1 LRRAAPM
8 GRFLLVAA
16 VVALALVG
24 AHAAAAKKPGGLPNS
39 PATPDALSA
48 MQWAPTQINA
58 DQANEIT
65 GGSPLVR
72 VALIDSGID
81 PGHPEFADRI
91 DRANSVN
98 CVSGTPL
105 ADPSGALWTDD
116 VAHGTQVAGV
126 VAAGDN
132 GYGIVGVAPNIQ
144 LVIIKVVGRGQPIT
158 PAAVACA
165 FNWVADHN
173 IDVANASFAI
183 DKGATGGADPLDYFC
198 PSDPADQAA
207 ISLVS
212 QAVKNARKSGTTIVA
227 SAGNNGIDMANP
239 PGDGCIRMPV
249 GLRDVIGVS
258 GDGRAGDLTHSTPPG
273 SSNFGFGFVDLVAPG
288 GDPAQGGVPGGLILT
303 TFPSYIPVPPTSPNI
318 VDGPPG
324 ATYRYTAGTSF
335 AAAHVT
341 GVAALIVSRFGDLKS
356 PKNGKLSPNWVRER
370 LEKTAESKPCP
381 DDPRCA
387 SRRDYNGF
395 FGFGE
400 VDALAAVTTRSRD
413 DDHGNEGDERD

>member
-1 LRRAAPM
+1 MRRAAPI
-8 GRFLLVAA
+8 GRFLLVAG

-24 AHAAAAKKPGGLPNS
+24 AHAAAAKKPGELPNS
-39 PATPDALSA
+39 PATPDPLSVS
-48 MQWAPTQINA
+48 QWGLAQINA
-58 DQANEIT
+58 DQAQGIT
-65 GGSPLVR
+65 GGSSLVR

-98 CVSGTPL
+98 CVTGTPVT
-105 ADPSGALWTDD
+105 DTSGALWTDD

-132 GYGIVGVAPNIQ
+132 GFGIVGVAPNVQ
-144 LVIIKVVGRGQPIT
+144 LVIVKIVGRGQPIT

-183 DKGATGGADPLDYFC
+183 DKGATAGADALDYFC
-198 PSDPADQAA
+198 PTDPADQAA

-212 QAVKNARKSGTTIVA
+212 EAVGNARRSGVTIVA

-239 PGDGCIRMPV
+239 PADGCIRMPV
-249 GLRDVIGVS
+249 GLPGVIGVS
-258 GDGRAGDLTHSTPPG
+258 GDGRSGDLTHSTPPG
-273 SSNFGFGFVDLVAPG
+273 ASNFGLGVVDLVAPG
-288 GDPAQGGVPGGLILT
+288 GDPAQGGVPGGLILS

-318 VDGPPG
+318 VDGPSG

-356 PKNGKLSPNWVRER
+356 PKNGKLPPSWVRET

-381 DDPRCA
+381 DDPRCV
-387 SRRDYNGF
+387 SDTDRNGF
-395 FGFGE
+395 FGYGE
-400 VDALAAVTTRSRD
+400 VDALAALTR
-413 DDHGNEGDERD
+413 

>member
-1 LRRAAPM
+1 MRRAAPI
-8 GRFLLVAA
+8 GRFLLVAG

-24 AHAAAAKKPGGLPNS
+24 AHAAAAKKPGELPNS
-39 PATPDALSA
+39 PATPDPLSVS
-48 MQWAPTQINA
+48 QWGLAQINA
-58 DQANEIT
+58 DQAHDIT
-65 GGSPLVR
+65 GGSSSVR

-98 CVSGTPL
+98 CVTGTPVTD
-105 ADPSGALWTDD
+105 ASGALWTDD

-132 GYGIVGVAPNIQ
+132 GFGIVGVAPNVQ
-144 LVIIKVVGRGQPIT
+144 LVIVKIVGRGQPIT

-183 DKGATGGADPLDYFC
+183 DKGATASADALDYFC
-198 PSDPADQAA
+198 PTDPADQAA

-212 QAVKNARKSGTTIVA
+212 EAVGNARRSGVTIVA

-239 PGDGCIRMPV
+239 PADGCIRMPV
-249 GLRDVIGVS
+249 GLPGVIGVS
-258 GDGRAGDLTHSTPPG
+258 GDGRSGDLTHSTPPG
-273 SSNFGFGFVDLVAPG
+273 ASNFGLGIIDLVAPG
-288 GDPAQGGVPGGLILT
+288 GDPAQGGVPGGLILS

-318 VDGPPG
+318 VDGPSG

-335 AAAHVT
+335 ASAHVT

-356 PKNGKLSPNWVRER
+356 PKNGKLPPSWVRET
-370 LEKTAESKPCP
+370 LERTAESKPCP
-381 DDPRCA
+381 DDPRCV
-387 SRRDYNGF
+387 SDTDRNGF
-395 FGFGE
+395 FGYGE
-400 VDALAAVTTRSRD
+400 VDALAALTR
-413 DDHGNEGDERD
+413 